1 MAALAPFLAA
11 FFYAPLAFGGT
22 TPETVRTLDWLLV
35 HGFLLWLCVLVLERR
50 RPRLPRWFWIPGM
63 VLGLIGL
70 AHCMNPVS
78 FVDPT
83 FGDLQ
88 RLENPIGFLPGS
100 VDAASTRSAL
110 VHLAALFL
118 AGLALCDA
126 LACSQVRWLLFRTV
140 ALAGLV
146 IAVIGIY
153 QKATGAEAM
162 LWSGPKRF
170 GENFFAAFRYHA
182 NAASFLNLSW
192 PAALAVW
199 LRSHLIRSGSLA
211 SSLDLCVFFLLS
223 AAVFVNSSKAGQ
235 ILGIVGL
242 ILAAWRFRAEISIPT
257 TSRTGA
263 IVIGLFLVLLAGVLI
278 LPGLLGAI
286 SKWKEFAADGG
297 SLVGRL
303 YAYRACLGAVADAGF
318 FGHGA
323 GTFRLVFPYH
333 TLEYED
339 QIWGYWYHAHQD
351 WLQTLIEWGW
361 LGFCLWALIFGGALR
376 RLFVRCS
383 WSSKS
388 GQREL
393 SASVALL
400 ALLLVLVHALVDFP
414 LQIPALQWLV
424 VFYLAIGWSDPQGT
438 DQGTGPSGTLPEVR
452 SLRAREASAF
462 FQSSQATPA
471 MRRKVRVSDT

>member
-11 FFYAPLAFGGT
+11 LFYAPLAFGGT
-22 TPETVRTLDWLLV
+22 TPETVRTLDWLLL

-50 RPRLPRWFWIPGM
+50 RPRIPGCFWIPGM
-63 VLGLIGL
+63 ALGLVGL
-70 AHCMNPVS
+70 VHCMNPASVA
-78 FVDPT
+78 DPT
-83 FGDLQ
+83 FGDFEL
-88 RLENPIGFLPGS
+88 LENHLRFLPGS
-100 VDAASTRSAL
+100 VDAASTWPVL
-110 VHLAALFL
+110 VHLGALFL

-126 LACSQVRWLLFRTV
+126 LAGSRVRWLLFRTV
-140 ALAGLV
+140 ALAGFM

-170 GENFFAAFRYHA
+170 GDNFFAAFRYHA

-199 LRSHLIRSGSLA
+199 LRSRLVRPGSLA

-235 ILGIVGL
+235 ILGILGL
-242 ILAAWRFRAEISIPT
+242 VLAAWRFRAELSIPT

-263 IVIGLFLVLLAGVLI
+263 IVIGLFLVLLAGILI

-286 SKWKEFAADGG
+286 SKWNEFAADGG
-297 SLVGRL
+297 SLRGRL
-303 YAYRACLGAVADAGF
+303 YAYRACLGAVYDAGL

-361 LGFCLWALIFGGALR
+361 LGFCLWAVVFGGALW
-376 RLFVRCS
+376 RLFVRCCR
-383 WSSKS
+383 SSKS
-388 GQREL
+388 GQTEL

-400 ALLLVLVHALVDFP
+400 ALILVLVHALVDFP

-424 VFYLAIGWSDPQGT
+424 VFYLALGWSDPHGH
-438 DQGTGPSGTLPEVR
+438 GSGNGRVR
-452 SLRAREASAF
+452 NAS
-462 FQSSQATPA
+462 
-471 MRRKVRVSDT
+471 